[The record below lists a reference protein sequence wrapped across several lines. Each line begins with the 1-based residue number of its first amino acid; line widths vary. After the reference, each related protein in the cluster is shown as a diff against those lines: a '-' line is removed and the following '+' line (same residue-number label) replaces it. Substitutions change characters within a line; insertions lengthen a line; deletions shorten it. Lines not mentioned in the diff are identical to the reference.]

1 VIFPHLEVKKA
12 MNGAERAGQVASGNR
27 PGLAAL
33 ADPAVLPDP
42 YPVLARLRE
51 ASPFAEAVRG
61 EPEAD
66 GSLVVVGRHED
77 CSAILRDPRAS
88 SERSRS
94 LLAPEP
100 EQRRPQ
106 SFLSMDPPD
115 HTRLRR
121 LVSKAFAP
129 RVIARLAP
137 RIREVSDELLT
148 AAGADADGDTGGQ
161 GGLGGRGGQG
171 GQGGQIEVVGR
182 LAYPLPVRII
192 SELLGVPPGDHPRFA
207 GWSASLAHSLQPR
220 FLGSGAGL
228 DAAADRARQEFA
240 GYFGELIAAR
250 RAHPADDLLSELIRA
265 EDDGQRL
272 SEAELIA
279 TCVLLL
285 VAGHETTVSL
295 ISNAILAL
303 LRHPD
308 QLAALRADPGLAAAA
323 VEETLRYDAPVQFT
337 ARVARGAMQVGDVT
351 ALDGAVLMLLIAAT
365 GRDPEVF
372 AEPDRFDIRRGAA
385 GHLAFAAGPHFCL
398 GAPLARLEAT
408 IAVQAFAT
416 RLADPELD
424 PAGLAYKP
432 NLNLRGP
439 ASLTVGFASIKPSGR

>member
-1 VIFPHLEVKKA
+1 VIFPHLEVKKV
-12 MNGAERAGQVASGNR
+12 MNGAERARQVASGTR

-66 GSLVVVGRHED
+66 GSLVVVGRHKD

-148 AAGADADGDTGGQ
+148 AAGADADGDTGG
-161 GGLGGRGGQG
+161 RG
-171 GQGGQIEVVGR
+171 GQGGQIEVVGQ

-228 DAAADRARQEFA
+228 DAAADQARQEFA

-250 RAHPADDLLSELIRA
+250 RARPADDLLSELIRA

-308 QLAALRADPGLAAAA
+308 QLAALRADPGQAAAA

-351 ALDGAVLMLLIAAT
+351 VLDGAVLMLLIAAA

-372 AEPDRFDIRRGAA
+372 AEPDRFDISRGAA

-439 ASLTVGFASIKPSGR
+439 ASLTVGFASIKPPGR

>member
-1 VIFPHLEVKKA
+1 
-12 MNGAERAGQVASGNR
+12 MNVAERLPHASGDR
-27 PGLAAL
+27 PPLAAL

-42 YPVLARLRE
+42 YPVLARLRG

-61 EPEAD
+61 NAD
-66 GSLVVVGRHED
+66 GSLVVAGRHRD

-88 SERSRS
+88 SERGRS
-94 LLAPEP
+94 LLVPES

-148 AAGADADGDTGGQ
+148 EAGADADTG
-161 GGLGGRGGQG
+161 RR
-171 GQGGQIEVVGR
+171 IEVVGR

-220 FLGSGAGL
+220 FLGSDAAL
-228 DAAADRARQEFA
+228 DAAAEQARREF
-240 GYFGELIAAR
+240 GEYFVELIAAR
-250 RAHPADDLLSELIRA
+250 RASPADDLLSELIRA

-272 SEAELIA
+272 SEQELIA

-308 QLAALRADPGLAAAA
+308 ELAALRADPELAAAA
-323 VEETLRYDAPVQFT
+323 IEETLRYDAPVQFT
-337 ARVARGAMQVGDVT
+337 ARVARGGMQVGDVT
-351 ALDGAVLMLLIAAT
+351 ALDGAVLMLLLAAT
-365 GRDPEVF
+365 GRDPDVF

-408 IAVQAFAT
+408 IVVQAFAT
-416 RLADPELD
+416 RLAGPELD

-439 ASLTVGFASIKPSGR
+439 ARLVVGFDRVLG

>member
-1 VIFPHLEVKKA
+1 
-12 MNGAERAGQVASGNR
+12 
-27 PGLAAL
+27 
-33 ADPAVLPDP
+33 
-42 YPVLARLRE
+42 
-51 ASPFAEAVRG
+51 
-61 EPEAD
+61 
-66 GSLVVVGRHED
+66 
-77 CSAILRDPRAS
+77 
-88 SERSRS
+88 
-94 LLAPEP
+94 
-100 EQRRPQ
+100 
-106 SFLSMDPPD
+106 
-115 HTRLRR
+115 
-121 LVSKAFAP
+121 
-129 RVIARLAP
+129 
-137 RIREVSDELLT
+137 SDELLT
-148 AAGADADGDTGGQ
+148 AAGADADGDTG
-161 GGLGGRGGQG
+161 RR
-171 GQGGQIEVVGR
+171 IEVVGQ

-220 FLGSGAGL
+220 FLGSGASL
-228 DAAADRARQEFA
+228 DAAADQARQEFA

-250 RAHPADDLLSELIRA
+250 RARPADDLLSELIRA
-265 EDDGQRL
+265 EDDGERL

-295 ISNAILAL
+295 ISNSILAL

-337 ARVARGAMQVGDVT
+337 ARVARGAMQVGGVT

-439 ASLTVGFASIKPSGR
+439 ASLTVGFASIKPSER

>member
-1 VIFPHLEVKKA
+1 
-12 MNGAERAGQVASGNR
+12 MNAPERADRAASRTR
-27 PGLAAL
+27 PGLSAL

-42 YPVLARLRE
+42 YPVLAALRE
-51 ASPFAEAVRG
+51 ASPF
-61 EPEAD
+61 PEVD
-66 GSLVVVGRHED
+66 GALVVVGRHED

-88 SERSRS
+88 SERFRS
-94 LLAPEP
+94 LLAPPEP
-100 EQRRPQ
+100 RQRRPP
-106 SFLSMDPPD
+106 SFLSLDPPD

-129 RVIARLAP
+129 RVIAGLAP

-148 AAGADADGDTGGQ
+148 AAGAAGAGGEQ
-161 GGLGGRGGQG
+161 H
-171 GQGGQIEVVGR
+171 IDIVGE

-192 SELLGVPPGDHPRFA
+192 SELLGVPPDDHARFA

-220 FLGSGAGL
+220 FLGQDDGPPTSPSPFT
-228 DAAADRARQEFA
+228 AAQQASLEFA
-240 GYFGELIAAR
+240 EYFRELIAAR
-250 RAHPADDLLSELIRA
+250 RTLPADDLLSELIRA

-303 LRHPD
+303 LRHPG
-308 QLAALRADPGLAAAA
+308 QLAALRADPGLAGGAI
-323 VEETLRYDAPVQFT
+323 EETLRYDAPVQFT
-337 ARVARGAMQVGDVT
+337 SRVARGGMQVGGLTVR
-351 ALDGAVLMLLIAAT
+351 DGAMLLLLIAAT

-372 AEPDRFDIRRGAA
+372 ADPDRFDIGRNAA

-408 IAVQAFAT
+408 IAVRAFAT
-416 RLADPELD
+416 RVAGPELD
-424 PAGLAYKP
+424 PVGLIYKP

-439 ASLTVGFASIKPSGR
+439 GSLAVGFTSIAPARR